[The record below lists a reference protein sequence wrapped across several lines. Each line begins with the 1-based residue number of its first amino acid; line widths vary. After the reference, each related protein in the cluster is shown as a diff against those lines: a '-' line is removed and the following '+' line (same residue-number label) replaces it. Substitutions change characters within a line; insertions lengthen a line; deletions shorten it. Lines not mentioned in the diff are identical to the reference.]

1 MNIGVVSDSHG
12 DTQSLRALV
21 EKMEKMGG
29 LDALCFLGDIS
40 DDARYLEDWLALR
53 SERIAFYA
61 VRGNNDFYSHDPEE
75 IVLTL
80 EGHRILMVHGHRHGV
95 KQGLLRLSF
104 YAQQKGADVVLF
116 GHTHMAYEER
126 DGDMLMLNPGAAGRG
141 FFVSQ
146 PSCGAVLSLQS
157 DGSMEVRAVQII
169 S

>member
-21 EKMEKMGG
+21 EKMGR
-29 LDALCFLGDIS
+29 LDALCFLGDVS

-80 EGHRILMVHGHRHGV
+80 EGRRILMVHGHRQGV
-95 KQGLLRLSF
+95 KQGLLRLSL

-116 GHTHMAYEER
+116 GHTHMAHTER
-126 DGDMLMLNPGAAGRG
+126 DGDLLMLNPGAAGRV

-146 PSCGAVLSLQS
+146 PPRGAVLCLER
-157 DGSMEVRAVQII
+157 DGDAQVREVQLL

>member
-21 EKMEKMGG
+21 EKMGK

-40 DDARYLEDWLALR
+40 DDARYLEDLLALR

-80 EGHRILMVHGHRHGV
+80 EGRRILMVHGHRQGV
-95 KQGLLRLSF
+95 KQGLLRLSL

-116 GHTHMAYEER
+116 GHTHMAHAER

-141 FFVSQ
+141 FFASQ
-146 PSCGAVLSLQS
+146 PLRAAVLCLEA
-157 DGSMEVRAVQII
+157 DGRIKVREVQLP

>member
-21 EKMEKMGG
+21 EKMGK

-61 VRGNNDFYSHDPEE
+61 VRGNNDFDSHDPEE

-80 EGHRILMVHGHRHGV
+80 KGHRILMVHGHRHGV

-104 YAQQKGADVVLF
+104 YAQQKGTDVVLF
-116 GHTHMAYEER
+116 GHTHMAHAER
-126 DGDMLMLNPGAAGRG
+126 DGDLLMLNPGAAGRG
-141 FFVSQ
+141 FFASQ
-146 PSCGAVLSLQS
+146 PPRGAVLCLEA
-157 DGSMEVRAVQII
+157 DGCVKVREVQLL